1 MFQIISPLRYLWCE
15 IWPSYCENQLLRTLW
30 SSKIKRRAPFFFYI
44 YLLSK
49 YAYISKI
56 YRGSW
61 CTRGTISFLSDLTA
75 SFFLF
80 ILRKKRL
87 FFVNTVRRALEFRTE
102 LSNIFCTKKE
112 DPFSYRSLGQSEQAT
127 LFFLLRNFLSEDNRP
142 WREDQSWKSTS
153 SSRISNETSCQNLTF
168 LAFF

>member
-15 IWPSYCENQLLRTLW
+15 IWPPYCENQLLRT
-30 SSKIKRRAPFFFYI
+30 FFFYV

-61 CTRGTISFLSDLTA
+61 CTRGTISFLSDLAA

-87 FFVNTVRRALEFRTE
+87 FFFVNTVRRALEFRTE

-153 SSRISNETSCQNLTF
+153 SSRISNETSCQNLT
-168 LAFF
+168 LLVFF